1 MSQTAMQLLEKAL
14 AVLERDGWTSG
25 RYIHE
30 DGRKCA
36 LGALGAALSP
46 QNYRYGIN
54 ILTCTP
60 EWVPGAKEALR
71 RLADEADPYQA
82 PQYRALTEPVGRIIA
97 WNDREGRSY
106 EDVVLAFKKAIE
118 GNGNEDEA

>member
-14 AVLERDGWTSG
+14 AVLERDGWAAG
-25 RYIHE
+25 RYIQD

-36 LGALGAALSP
+36 LGALGAASG
-46 QNYRYGIN
+46 RDVRSGIN
-54 ILTCTP
+54 MLVCVPYYI
-60 EWVPGAKEALR
+60 PGAQEALR
-71 RLADEADPYQA
+71 RLADEVDP
-82 PQYRALTEPVGRIIA
+82 PISTEYLRITQPVGRIIA

>member
-1 MSQTAMQLLEKAL
+1 MSQTATQLLEQAL
-14 AVLERDGWTSG
+14 AILERDGWTSG
-25 RYIHE
+25 RYIHD

-46 QNYRYGIN
+46 QNYRYGIK

-60 EWVPGAKEALR
+60 EWVPSGQEALH
-71 RLADEADPYQA
+71 RLATEVDPYQA
-82 PQYRALTEPVGRIIA
+82 PQYLALTSPMARIIA